1 MNKKKALETEATP
14 THAESGDSLLETSLD
29 AEFARCRETQD
40 DPFTA
45 EDLGVQ
51 IIQIKLDK
59 AKKNHY
65 FKVMPPPDGGYLKV
79 YMIEGK
85 NLSGV
90 PKEWF
95 VISEPLFKSLG
106 NYGKGIKRHSLVPT
120 IDRDGNIRVWP
131 HPMARG
137 TNPCSWFDSREELF
151 KVGQKDWVRFE
162 SSSTEPRY
170 EIIKARDQSLQ
181 EKWPTDL
188 HYTELVKKA
197 IGDERFVTNH
207 NHAVIRA
214 MMGESLQ
221 AVEA

>member
-1 MNKKKALETEATP
+1 MRKNKTLETESTNIPPEIVDTP
-14 THAESGDSLLETSLD
+14 IDTTLD

-40 DPFTA
+40 NPFNA
-45 EDLGVQ
+45 EDLGVA

-79 YMIEGK
+79 YMLEGK

-95 VISEPLFKSLG
+95 VIAESLFKSLG
-106 NYGKGIKRHSLVPT
+106 SYGKGIKKHSLVPT

-151 KVGQKDWVRFE
+151 KVGLKDWVRFE
-162 SSSTEPRY
+162 SSSTESRY
-170 EIIKARDQSLQ
+170 EIIKARDQSLK
-181 EKWPTDL
+181 EKWPIDL
-188 HYTELVKKA
+188 PYQDLVKKA
-197 IGDERFVTNH
+197 IGDHFVTNH
-207 NHAVIRA
+207 NHPVIRA

-221 AVEA
+221 AVEV

>member
-1 MNKKKALETEATP
+1 MNKKKALETEPTP
-14 THAESGDSLLETSLD
+14 TPVESVDSLLETSLD

-40 DPFTA
+40 DPFNA
-45 EDLGVQ
+45 EDLGVA

-65 FKVMPPPDGGYLKV
+65 FKVMPPPDSGYLKV

-85 NLSGV
+85 ELSGV

-95 VISEPLFKSLG
+95 VIAEPLVKSMG
-106 NYGKGIKRHSLVPT
+106 NYSKGIKKYSLVPT

-131 HPMARG
+131 HSINRG
-137 TNPCSWFDSREELF
+137 TMANSWFDSREEIF
-151 KVGQKDWVRFE
+151 KVGLKDWVRFE
-162 SSSTEPRY
+162 SSSTESRY

-181 EKWPTDL
+181 ERWPTDL
-188 HYTELVKKA
+188 NYTELVKKA
-197 IGDERFVTNH
+197 IGERFVTNH